1 MKPTVIII
9 GRPNVG
15 KSTLFNRLIGKKLAL
30 VDDQP
35 GVTRDRR
42 FGDAV
47 IARLE
52 FQIVD
57 TAGWE
62 DEDAESLPGRMRKQ
76 TEVSLEGADAAMFV
90 FDSRIGLTPL
100 DEEIGRWLRQQS
112 VPVVL
117 VANKAEGRAGEA
129 GVFESY
135 GLGLGEPVPLSAEH
149 GEGVADLFGAL
160 WPVIGEK
167 AEAKDE
173 DAVEPIDFDED
184 EDEERPRGPLKLA
197 IVGRPNAGKSTL
209 INILAG
215 LVDKTDGSAEIWGFD
230 IDRQRR
236 NAKRSIGIV
245 PQEIVF
251 DPFFTPFEVLENQ
264 AGFYGIPKAERRS
277 EELLEAVRLS
287 DKRDA
292 YARTL
297 SGGMKR
303 RLLIAKA
310 MVHSP
315 PILVLDEPTAGVD
328 VELRRQLWEL
338 VTELNREGVTV
349 VLTTHYLEEAEQL
362 CDRIAIINHGE
373 LIADKPTRELVDM
386 AREKIVSI
394 TVDKD
399 LGGPIMEPAF
409 TKAEVIEPRRL
420 EITYDRDRTSAGQV
434 LALVQSHGYA
444 IEDVTTREA
453 DLEDVFVQLTG
464 AG

>member
-1 MKPTVIII
+1 MTTPPAIRIDNLVKRYDPS
-9 GRPNVG
+9 GPG
-15 KSTLFNRLIGKKLAL
+15 DEGKLAL
-30 VDDQP
+30 K
-35 GVTRDRR
+35 GV
-42 FGDAV
+42 
-47 IARLE
+47 
-52 FQIVD
+52 
-57 TAGWE
+57 
-62 DEDAESLPGRMRKQ
+62 S
-76 TEVSLEGADAAMFV
+76 
-90 FDSRIGLTPL
+90 FD
-100 DEEIGRWLRQQS
+100 
-112 VPVVL
+112 VPQ
-117 VANKAEGRAGEA
+117 G
-129 GVFESY
+129 GVF
-135 GLGLGEPVPLSAEH
+135 GLLG
-149 GEGVADLFGAL
+149 
-160 WPVIGEK
+160 
-167 AEAKDE
+167 
-173 DAVEPIDFDED
+173 
-184 EDEERPRGPLKLA
+184 
-197 IVGRPNAGKSTL
+197 PNGAGKSTI

-215 LVDKTDGSAEIWGFD
+215 LVRKTSGSAEIWGFD
-230 IDRQRR
+230 TDGNPR

-264 AGFYGIPKAERRS
+264 GGFYGIPKADRRS
-277 EELLEAVRLS
+277 EDLLAAVHLS
-287 DKRDA
+287 EKRDA

-338 VTELNREGVTV
+338 VQELNSEGVTV

-373 LIADKPTRELVDM
+373 LIANKPTRELVGM
-386 AREKIVSI
+386 AREKIVSVS
-394 TVDKD
+394 VDKD
-399 LGGPIMEPAF
+399 LGGPIMEEAF
-409 TKAEVIEPRRL
+409 LKAEVVGERRL
-420 EITYDRDRTSAGQV
+420 DITYDRDKTSAGQV